1 MSIPAV
7 SMQDASARPSAAPAG
22 QAAPASGKPPP
33 SSGNPLPASPP
44 PPPAPNIDQ
53 AIKQIQDYL
62 ASSSRKLQFQI
73 DDATGRTIIRVT
85 NPETGEVI
93 RQIPSEEVLRISA
106 SLKAGGFHMISEI
119 V

>member
-7 SMQDASARPSAAPAG
+7 TLQDTAARPSTTPAG
-22 QAAPASGKPPP
+22 QAAPANGKTLPTG
-33 SSGNPLPASPP
+33 GNALPASPP